1 MDKDCKKSYDNLWNF
16 LESDTLYSQEEL
28 EEDLRTV
35 LNDYGCLDIVNA
47 KKKKQINELENK
59 ILKYDEIIAKLE
71 EQNTLKDRQ
80 LKIKQEYLKIIYALG
95 VDYDGLEKAD
105 SLKCLIDNLV
115 EYAKLAIKN
124 DDKTVFAGRFFS
136 WRKKI

>member
-1 MDKDCKKSYDNLWNF
+1 MDKDCKKSYDNLWNY
-16 LESDTLYSQEEL
+16 LEGDIYESAFYSEEEL
-28 EEDLRTV
+28 EKDLRTV
-35 LNDYGCLDIVNA
+35 LSYYGCLDIVNER
-47 KKKKQINELENK
+47 KKKQINELENK

-105 SLKCLIDNLV
+105 SLKGLIDNLV

-124 DDKTVFAGRFFS
+124 DDKTVFAGRFLS
-136 WRKKI
+136 

>member
-16 LESDTLYSQEEL
+16 LEGETVYSEEQL

-35 LNDYGCLDIVNA
+35 LNDYGCLDIVNER
-47 KKKKQINELENK
+47 KKKQINELENK

-105 SLKCLIDNLV
+105 SLKGLIDNLV

-136 WRKKI
+136 

>member
-16 LESDTLYSQEEL
+16 LEGDTLYSQEEL
-28 EEDLRTV
+28 EDDIRTV
-35 LNDYGCLDIVNA
+35 LNDYGCLDIVNER
-47 KKKKQINELENK
+47 KKKQINELENK

-105 SLKCLIDNLV
+105 SLKGLIDNLV

-136 WRKKI
+136 